1 MNPELLNYYEAIEH
15 ASADM
20 LDAARAGDWDQ
31 VVKLEGA
38 CVLLISQLK
47 HAAQQPRA
55 RSRRRARRGGAQAK
69 SRIMQR
75 ILVND
80 AEIRHLAEPWL
91 QDLDNTLAGRAGRR
105 CTEWRGAV
113 RRTPAALNSMQRPA
127 VSRRE
132 LRCRNI
138 GWR

>member
-1 MNPELLNYYEAIEH
+1 MSTCLLSYYQAIEK

-20 LDAARAGDWDQ
+20 LAAAKAGNWSE

-47 HAAQQPRA
+47 QAARGQALAPEEH
-55 RSRRRARRGGAQAK
+55 RSKTRL
-69 SRIMQR
+69 MQR

-91 QDLDNTLAGRAGRR
+91 GELDGLLAARARTLH
-105 CTEWRGAV
+105 
-113 RRTPAALNSMQRPA
+113 
-127 VSRRE
+127 
-132 LRCRNI
+132 
-138 GWR
+138 

>member
-1 MNPELLNYYEAIEH
+1 MDTDLLQYYEAIER

-20 LDAARAGDWDQ
+20 LNAAKSGNWDE

-47 HAAQQPRA
+47 HAA
-55 RSRRRARRGGAQAK
+55 RSASLDAEAAKAK

-75 ILVND
+75 ILLND

-91 QDLDNTLAGRAGRR
+91 ADLDDTLHGRQK
-105 CTEWRGAV
+105 T
-113 RRTPAALNSMQRPA
+113 LH
-127 VSRRE
+127 
-132 LRCRNI
+132 
-138 GWR
+138 

>member
-1 MNPELLNYYEAIEH
+1 MDAQLLSYYEAIER

-20 LDAARAGDWDQ
+20 LAAARAGNWDE

-47 HAAQQPRA
+47 HAAQEPLMTPTVSLDDMQPLGTDA
-55 RSRRRARRGGAQAK
+55 AKVK

-91 QDLDNTLAGRAGRR
+91 QDLDDTMSGRQKTLH
-105 CTEWRGAV
+105 
-113 RRTPAALNSMQRPA
+113 
-127 VSRRE
+127 
-132 LRCRNI
+132 
-138 GWR
+138 

>member
-1 MNPELLNYYEAIEH
+1 MNPVDDTTLPDALAEAQPGKDGMSNSLLSYYEAIEQ

-20 LDAARAGDWDQ
+20 LAAARDGNWDR

-47 HAAQQPRA
+47 HAAREKALAPDEA
-55 RSRRRARRGGAQAK
+55 KLK

-91 QDLDNTLAGRAGRR
+91 EDLDHMLAGRPK
-105 CTEWRGAV
+105 T
-113 RRTPAALNSMQRPA
+113 LH
-127 VSRRE
+127 
-132 LRCRNI
+132 
-138 GWR
+138 

>member
-1 MNPELLNYYEAIEH
+1 MNPIAVNRGSQMDPQLLSYYEAIER

-20 LDAARAGDWDQ
+20 LAAARAGNWDE

-47 HAAQQPRA
+47 HAAQEPGDGFAPAARA
-55 RSRRRARRGGAQAK
+55 ARAAQSAMNTPHSSANEVAKLK

-91 QDLDNTLAGRAGRR
+91 QDLDDTLAGRRK
-105 CTEWRGAV
+105 T
-113 RRTPAALNSMQRPA
+113 LH
-127 VSRRE
+127 
-132 LRCRNI
+132 
-138 GWR
+138 

>member
-1 MNPELLNYYEAIEH
+1 MDPRLLRYYEAIER

-20 LDAARAGDWDQ
+20 LCAARAGNWDE

-47 HAAQQPRA
+47 HAAQETEPA
-55 RSRRRARRGGAQAK
+55 TVPDADPHPVEAAKTK

-91 QDLDNTLAGRAGRR
+91 QDLDETLAGRCGAGN
-105 CTEWRGAV
+105 
-113 RRTPAALNSMQRPA
+113 RTLH
-127 VSRRE
+127 
-132 LRCRNI
+132 
-138 GWR
+138 

>member
-1 MNPELLNYYEAIEH
+1 MQPELLNYYEAIER
-15 ASADM
+15 ASTDM
-20 LDAARAGDWDQ
+20 LQAARAGHWDE

-47 HAAQQPRA
+47 HAAQDPAAGDTAEQAVA
-55 RSRRRARRGGAQAK
+55 REAARMK

-91 QDLDNTLAGRAGRR
+91 QDLEDTLAGRRQ
-105 CTEWRGAV
+105 T
-113 RRTPAALNSMQRPA
+113 LH
-127 VSRRE
+127 
-132 LRCRNI
+132 
-138 GWR
+138 

>member
-1 MNPELLNYYEAIEH
+1 MDPQLLNYYEAIER

-20 LDAARAGDWDQ
+20 LAAARAGNWDE

-47 HAAQQPRA
+47 HAAQVPADGAAAEPDSA
-55 RSRRRARRGGAQAK
+55 RQTAQIK

-91 QDLDNTLAGRAGRR
+91 QDLEDTLAGRRQ
-105 CTEWRGAV
+105 T
-113 RRTPAALNSMQRPA
+113 LH
-127 VSRRE
+127 
-132 LRCRNI
+132 
-138 GWR
+138 

>member
-1 MNPELLNYYEAIEH
+1 
-15 ASADM
+15 
-20 LDAARAGDWDQ
+20 

-47 HAAQQPRA
+47 YAAEEIAPA
-55 RSRRRARRGGAQAK
+55 GGASSPQDLAAAKAK

-91 QDLDNTLAGRAGRR
+91 QDLDDTLAGRRK
-105 CTEWRGAV
+105 T
-113 RRTPAALNSMQRPA
+113 LH
-127 VSRRE
+127 
-132 LRCRNI
+132 
-138 GWR
+138 